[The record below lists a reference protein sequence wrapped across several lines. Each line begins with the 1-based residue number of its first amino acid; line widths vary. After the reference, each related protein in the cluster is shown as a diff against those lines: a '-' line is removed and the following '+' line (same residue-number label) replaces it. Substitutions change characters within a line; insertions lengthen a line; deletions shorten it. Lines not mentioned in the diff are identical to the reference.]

1 MQERKVGGQFP
12 SRGARIARV
21 SRGDERFAEISSR
34 WGAENGRR
42 GGGRMA
48 DVKSGRRE
56 RRWRRGV
63 GESAVLPISLS
74 RREVYLISS
83 SDTSC

>member
-21 SRGDERFAEISSR
+21 SRGNERFAEISSR
-34 WGAENGRR
+34 WGAENGRG

-48 DVKSGRRE
+48 DVKSGRRWRRW

-63 GESAVLPISLS
+63 DESAVLPISLS
-74 RREVYLISS
+74 CREVYLISS
-83 SDTSC
+83 

>member
-21 SRGDERFAEISSR
+21 SRGNERFAEISSR

-48 DVKSGRRE
+48 DVKSGRRW

-63 GESAVLPISLS
+63 DESAVLPISLS
-74 RREVYLISS
+74 CREVYLISS
-83 SDTSC
+83 